1 LFTKNIKEVIIS
13 KILDKVNIMNISLL
27 KENYEKY
34 KDLKNELDNLTDYG
48 WPASFAL
55 VIAFISFLMAINIT
69 ELMPIPLAIFS
80 GLIGSLICIPI
91 GIELVKAWNLK
102 KRKYKNINDIEKFG
116 YNMMGDVLYL
126 PSKLNKIEEKY
137 KKINSIPDFDIV
149 NLRNVDV
156 NTEYSFVLSAIKIDL
171 EKKEN
176 EVTEDL
182 EFFILN
188 ELLDDDKIKIYKKYL
203 NKKLNNISK
212 LEILGQ
218 KDDIINKIIS
228 TDFSQKEKLGLIN
241 LLENKIKQK
250 AEEDFENS
258 IQEKLKSIEES
269 ALKLKE
275 NTSVNVNKNKIVKSL

>member
-1 LFTKNIKEVIIS
+1 
-13 KILDKVNIMNISLL
+13 MNISLL

-34 KDLKNELDNLTDYG
+34 KDLQHELNNLKDYG
-48 WPASFAL
+48 WHASLGFAF
-55 VIAFISFLMAINIT
+55 VFIAFLMLINIE
-69 ELMPIPLAIFS
+69 ELIPLPLAILF
-80 GLIGSLICIPI
+80 GLVGFVLCMPI
-91 GIELVKAWNLK
+91 GLQLIQIWNSK
-102 KRKYKNINDIEKFG
+102 KRKYKNINYIKKFG
-116 YNMMGDVLYL
+116 YNKISDVLYL
-126 PSKLNKIEEKY
+126 PSSLDKIEEKY
-137 KKINSIPDFDIV
+137 KKISPNIDFDIIKIRE
-149 NLRNVDV
+149 LDT
-156 NTEYSFVLSAIKIDL
+156 NTEYSFLIDIITINL

-176 EVTEDL
+176 QVTEDL

-212 LEILGQ
+212 TEILEQ
-218 KDDIINKIIS
+218 KDNIIDKIIS
-228 TDFSQKEKLGLIN
+228 TDFSQKEKLELIN

-275 NTSVNVNKNKIVKSL
+275 NTSANVNKNKIVKSL

>member
-1 LFTKNIKEVIIS
+1 
-13 KILDKVNIMNISLL
+13 MNISLL

-48 WPASFAL
+48 WPASFAI

-218 KDDIINKIIS
+218 KDDIINKVIS

-258 IQEKLKSIEES
+258 IQEKLKSIEEN